1 MPVAAVSIA
10 LAVDALYVYVLR
22 GMVILAVAA
31 VPMAIVV
38 GAIYAFAITEPDV
51 HRYIKLTSPE
61 TEFTSTLRNSEKRD
75 NSDQP
80 HPSHSYVD
88 TATPLGKPSA
98 VVNSSLRGAPL
109 DEQLAMVLAREANL
123 NATLGHLR
131 TRASRL
137 KRFLGRV
144 EEYNRELQVVARATS
159 WLRAAYVGLGRD
171 STEVAPDI
179 SATPAERQQAAAR
192 QPSLLHAASL
202 QALACGTASM
212 ASAGRTMHGA
222 AALQVAADA
231 ITAREAARQAAA
243 AESAKA
249 VLHEMNGQKDCSTSA
264 GKLVAPA
271 EFPTGREGGEVLVP
285 PRRLLAAPLAAH
297 TDADTL
303 HEFTDVHADSPPRS
317 PPLTSIADA
326 APTACWTVS
335 AAAAPAAAAAAPAKP
350 TMLTAHELRVLAR
363 AQGERTVSPRKGG
376 ALGLT
381 CSTPLRPTCT
391 TNPTPCSFPSDES
404 RDERA
409 VRAQE
414 VPRKA
419 LPLPALPVLVRKATP
434 GVKLKIKS
442 SDIRF
447 VHDPDLD
454 SDAPLSIIAHATG
467 ARWRLPNEP
476 NEPNEPTQ
484 HATGARWRL
493 PNEPTQQDPSE
504 AAPIRARITGR
515 ITPTSASAS
524 TSISASASGS
534 PEWPGEDCSMCTPLP
549 PSQPLYDQAEI
560 PPPPPPRRNRNRRI
574 IMLKLEPHQYS
585 IIDDSAAAAGFGL
598 ENDAEGPSLVD
609 RTPGQA
615 WDGTLPR
622 VEIPC
627 VPISASP
634 VDDVGTLAVDVG
646 RLKIPQSHSA
656 PELGWRLRPGDP
668 RRRQMH
674 WLDRQIRHDQ
684 ALALEESP
692 APPRRAVSKVDPT
705 EVGGRELQPWD
716 RGWSLSAYL
725 GVLAPQRRASHDGS
739 FNRSRSFTKH
749 KALAPAT
756 APTQLATPAETAV
769 RKTRLSFGRQGAF
782 RPGVHFDRPT
792 VGPRRGMSWGR

>member
-109 DEQLAMVLAREANL
+109 DEQLAMVLAREADL

-144 EEYNRELQVVARATS
+144 EEYDRELQVVARATS

-179 SATPAERQQAAAR
+179 SATP
-192 QPSLLHAASL
+192 
-202 QALACGTASM
+202 SM

-363 AQGERTVSPRKGG
+363 AHGERTVSPRKGG

-391 TNPTPCSFPSDES
+391 TNPTPCSFPSDER

-476 NEPNEPTQ
+476 
-484 HATGARWRL
+484 
-493 PNEPTQQDPSE
+493 TQQDPSE
-504 AAPIRARITGR
+504 AAPIR
-515 ITPTSASAS
+515 
-524 TSISASASGS
+524 
-534 PEWPGEDCSMCTPLP
+534 
-549 PSQPLYDQAEI
+549 
-560 PPPPPPRRNRNRRI
+560 
-574 IMLKLEPHQYS
+574 
-585 IIDDSAAAAGFGL
+585 
-598 ENDAEGPSLVD
+598 
-609 RTPGQA
+609 
-615 WDGTLPR
+615 
-622 VEIPC
+622 
-627 VPISASP
+627 
-634 VDDVGTLAVDVG
+634 
-646 RLKIPQSHSA
+646 
-656 PELGWRLRPGDP
+656 
-668 RRRQMH
+668 
-674 WLDRQIRHDQ
+674 
-684 ALALEESP
+684 
-692 APPRRAVSKVDPT
+692 
-705 EVGGRELQPWD
+705 
-716 RGWSLSAYL
+716 
-725 GVLAPQRRASHDGS
+725 
-739 FNRSRSFTKH
+739 
-749 KALAPAT
+749 
-756 APTQLATPAETAV
+756 
-769 RKTRLSFGRQGAF
+769 
-782 RPGVHFDRPT
+782 
-792 VGPRRGMSWGR
+792 